1 MTVVIEFIKEL
12 FTNPEI
18 IKPTLIMTIV
28 FSIIWYMYQTIAD
41 TNARKYSNKYRKSY
55 IGQLI
60 TGKEKNSNQT
70 GVKDSKKSNL
80 SQNTDLDVDNM
91 IIKMLR
97 EYKRPGK
104 NFKDLKTSRGY
115 NAEETYKDLNNIIK
129 YKNDIKKVIKESKN
143 KGESERISSFRIV
156 ITDNSVIIHSMTI
169 PNIKMSV
176 NQALNIENIDS
187 LKGIIDNNKILSAFA
202 FDY

>member
-70 GVKDSKKSNL
+70 SVKDSKKKQSF
-80 SQNTDLDVDNM
+80 T
-91 IIKMLR
+91 
-97 EYKRPGK
+97 
-104 NFKDLKTSRGY
+104 
-115 NAEETYKDLNNIIK
+115 K
-129 YKNDIKKVIKESKN
+129 Y
-143 KGESERISSFRIV
+143 RFRCR
-156 ITDNSVIIHSMTI
+156 
-169 PNIKMSV
+169 
-176 NQALNIENIDS
+176 
-187 LKGIIDNNKILSAFA
+187 
-202 FDY
+202 